1 MKIQVLSRPGKEEK
15 NRAVIAKKQERRCL
29 IPHISRHNIMQI
41 DQQKNNKM

>member
-1 MKIQVLSRPGKEEK
+1 MKSQVLSRQVREKK